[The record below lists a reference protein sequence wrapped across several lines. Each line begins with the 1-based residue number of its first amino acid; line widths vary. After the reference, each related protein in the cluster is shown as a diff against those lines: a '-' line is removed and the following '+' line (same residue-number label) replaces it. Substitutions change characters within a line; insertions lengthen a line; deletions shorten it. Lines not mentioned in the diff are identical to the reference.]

1 MEEEFEDGPSGGV
14 IAAVAVSGI
23 VAGGVFSSLIYFII
37 KGDLLNH
44 LFGNPAPTTTATT
57 NPPLPPT
64 QGGKRRTR
72 RSRPHRGTR
81 RV

>member
-1 MEEEFEDGPSGGV
+1 MEEEFLDGSSGLV
-14 IAAVAVSGI
+14 IASDIIGGLFFSIVIGI
-23 VAGGVFSSLIYFII
+23 CIGIGVTRYRE
-37 KGDLLNH
+37 N
-44 LFGNPAPTTTATT
+44 NPPTATT

-72 RSRPHRGTR
+72 RSRPRRGTR